1 MGRPKKHS
9 AHSVVNLS
17 IVQPASKEVTTS
29 TTEDTNT
36 ATTGTPVVIKPA
48 APPRPTMKPLN
59 DTFKL
64 TISKE
69 LLEKIEYLCGYFPN
83 VEWSGTLYY
92 KITGD
97 INSPDFAVEA
107 IDLYLQ
113 DIGSPTYTEYEF
125 SEDYAGFLAEHPE
138 LRGADIYEGHIH
150 SHNTMATFFSGT
162 DDGELIDSAILRKN
176 ILSLIV
182 NNAGVYT
189 AALGTLAT
197 AEVKQTTSYKYPLFT
212 GEEITFE
219 TEVSKEM
226 PVVFKRMA
234 VIEKRAPNSTLKGL
248 FDPIISAIKARKEA
262 RTVHTAASKYPY
274 TPSTSTPSLYPASG
288 TYPNFRS
295 SYPNINHSNYAS
307 KSNAVN
313 ARQFDDVD
321 DDDFPRNGSIIN
333 PRQSNPTPLVYPY
346 TQTSQEALQKG
357 EAKKKE
363 VTIPYEAHALLL
375 ITKSLACSVLFKGT
389 ISEALS
395 QIPIGLS
402 VEEYRLIAANS
413 FDDVLGWILDQ
424 EDIDTQLGRTIV
436 GEHICAAALELIKK
450 SSLMD
455 NAYGEV
461 IYKFIQDCV
470 DSDDLP
476 ESDLP
481 AIIGIK

>member
-17 IVQPASKEVTTS
+17 IVRPTSDEVS
-29 TTEDTNT
+29 DNKT
-36 ATTGTPVVIKPA
+36 ATTQIHTVDIPVAVKPVV
-48 APPRPTMKPLN
+48 PPRPTMKPLN

-64 TISKE
+64 SISKE
-69 LLEKIEYLCGYFPN
+69 LLEKIEYLCGYFPD

-107 IDLYLQ
+107 VDLYLQ
-113 DIGSPTYTEYEF
+113 DIGTAAYTEYEF
-125 SEDYAGFLAEHPE
+125 GEEYAGFLAEHPE

-150 SHNTMATFFSGT
+150 SHNRMATFFSGT

-182 NNAGVYT
+182 NNAGIYT

-212 GEEITFE
+212 NEEITFE

-234 VIEKRAPNSTLKGL
+234 VIEKSAPNSTLKGL

-262 RTVHTAASKYPY
+262 RTVYTAGNKYPY
-274 TPSTSTPSLYPASG
+274 TPSPSLYPATGS
-288 TYPNFRS
+288 YPSFRS
-295 SYPNINHSNYAS
+295 SYPNINHANYAS
-307 KSNAVN
+307 KSSAGN
-313 ARQFDDVD
+313 ARQFDESD

-333 PRQSNPTPLVYPY
+333 PQQSNPTPLVYPY

-363 VTIPYEAHALLL
+363 ITAPYEAQALLL
-375 ITKSLACSVLFKGT
+375 VTKALACSVLFKGT

-402 VEEYRLIAANS
+402 IEEYRMIAADS
-413 FDDVLGWILDQ
+413 FDNVLNYILDR
-424 EDIDTQLGRTIV
+424 EDVDTQLARSIM
-436 GEHICAAALELIKK
+436 GERICTAALALIKK
-450 SSLMD
+450 NSLID
-455 NAYGEV
+455 NAYGQV
-461 IYKFIQDCV
+461 IYKFIEDNV
-470 DSDDLP
+470 ELDDLP
-476 ESDLP
+476 DSDLP
-481 AIIGIK
+481 AIIGMK